1 MLTGMSRVY
10 KNNTGMTLTEVLIA
24 TLLLSVVF
32 LAVSSLYLGS
42 RKLYIASTEKVIL
55 GYELQYASQHI
66 YKNAMRAIGDEISP
80 PASSAIQVPDAE
92 TLNIN
97 INTNDPLTS
106 DNYSDVITYSYYK
119 SGDTLMFNDGV
130 NPPESLIPKV
140 SVSSVNFEKSGN
152 TLICYVAATYGAQ
165 SQTIYFAC
173 HPRLATFH

>member
-1 MLTGMSRVY
+1 
-10 KNNTGMTLTEVLIA
+10 MTLTEVLIA